1 MEGKEIIKNMTIGSF
16 SVVKAYRYF
25 QVVSDRGVLVAD
37 CDYLDKKYP
46 CPTPIAIR
54 FNAELI
60 CEAFNI
66 ANQTGMT
73 PTTLHAE
80 LEKAKEFISLVAK
93 GFDDSRKHI
102 IIKKATTFL
111 EAK

>member
-16 SVVKAYRYF
+16 SVVKAHRYF

-54 FNAELI
+54 FNCRINL
-60 CEAFNI
+60 
-66 ANQTGMT
+66 
-73 PTTLHAE
+73 
-80 LEKAKEFISLVAK
+80 
-93 GFDDSRKHI
+93 
-102 IIKKATTFL
+102 
-111 EAK
+111 